1 MDTPFDVQG
10 NALRRTLLASCGVF
24 LYSVLIIICYSFGYI
39 VIDKEQLVILM
50 TTFWL
55 GHIAAVVFVYL
66 RYRKSKL
73 APSMT
78 LPHMAWAILYIS
90 IIMYHT
96 VEIRPALMMSYL
108 TILPF
113 GAFRFKL
120 RGFFGITLF
129 TLSCYAVALFLLQ
142 QHRPGHWI
150 PEVEA
155 IIGVSFLLGMLGY
168 SVIGHEFSLMRDRF
182 YNTKKQ
188 LDNALAKIDELAIT
202 DELTGL
208 YSRRHLLKVL
218 EQQRAV
224 CHREDTSFVLAS
236 IDLDDFKLIVEQ
248 YGYDVGDEILCQFS
262 ELLKD
267 SIREVDA
274 VARYGN
280 EEFVLLLNSVGIET
294 ALIVVERI
302 RQTVEVY
309 LFSKLD
315 LNVTISVGI
324 TQYHAPESVADTL
337 ARTAELLSDAK
348 REGCNRVVQG
358 EAKVAA

>member
-1 MDTPFDVQG
+1 MNTSLDVQG

-24 LYSVLIIICYSFGYI
+24 LYSVLIIICYNLGYI
-39 VIDKEQLVILM
+39 VIDKEQLIILM
-50 TTFWL
+50 TTFWF
-55 GHIAAVVFVYL
+55 GHIATVVFVYL
-66 RYRKSKL
+66 RYRKRL
-73 APSMT
+73 TAPSMT
-78 LPHMAWAILYIS
+78 LPHMAWAIIYIS

-113 GAFRFKL
+113 GAFRLKW

-129 TLSCYAVALFLLQ
+129 TLSCYAIALFSLQ
-142 QHRPGHWI
+142 QNRPGHWI

-155 IIGVSFLLGMLGY
+155 IIGLAFLLGMFGY
-168 SVIGHEFSLMRDRF
+168 SAIGHEFSLMRDRF
-182 YNTKKQ
+182 YNTKEQ
-188 LDNALAKIDELAIT
+188 LDNALAKIDALAIT

-208 YSRRHLLKVL
+208 YNRRHLIKVL
-218 EQQRAV
+218 EQQRAISN
-224 CHREDTSFVLAS
+224 REDTSFVLAS
-236 IDLDDFKLIVEQ
+236 IDLDNFKLIIDQ
-248 YGYDVGDEILCQFS
+248 HGYEVGDEILCEFS

-302 RQTVEVY
+302 RHRVELY
-309 LFSKLD
+309 PFSKLD

-337 ARTAELLSDAK
+337 ERTGKLLSDAK
-348 REGCNRVVQG
+348 REGCNRI
-358 EAKVAA
+358 KM